1 MLKRKKEY
9 QTRNMVAAVQNG
21 KIASEELKKLFA
33 ETVNFCN
40 QQETGWEGDGKAL
53 TERSFSQLYL
63 EV

>member
-1 MLKRKKEY
+1 MLKKKKDN
-9 QTRNMVAAVQNG
+9 TRNMIAAVQSG
-21 KIASEELKKLFA
+21 KIANEELKRLFE

-40 QQETGWEGDGKAL
+40 QQETGWKGDGKAL